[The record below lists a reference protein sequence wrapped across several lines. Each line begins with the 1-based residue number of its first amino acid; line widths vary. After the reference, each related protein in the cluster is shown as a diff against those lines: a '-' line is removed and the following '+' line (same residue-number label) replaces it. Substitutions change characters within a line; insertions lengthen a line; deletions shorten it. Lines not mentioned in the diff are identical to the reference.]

1 MDEHTIMT
9 LVTVL
14 SGGGGA
20 VAWYKVFTERKQ
32 VRETAKAAREQL
44 VATAETERQRIV
56 AEAQAAAASTALN
69 CWRDFTKAL
78 QERLAVVTG
87 RMDELQSEVDELKQ
101 ELATE
106 RAQRGVLEDKVK
118 TLEAERVRLQSER
131 EALLQEIETQRK
143 RIDELEG
150 KG

>member
-20 VAWYKVFTERKQ
+20 VAWYKALTERKQ
-32 VRETAKAAREQL
+32 VTQAAEAARKQL
-44 VATAETERQRIV
+44 AETAETDRQRIV
-56 AEAQAAAASTALN
+56 ADAESAAANTALN

-87 RMDELQSEVDELKQ
+87 RMDELQGEVDKLKE

-106 RAQRGVLEDKVK
+106 RAQRGVLEDKVR
-118 TLEAERVRLQSER
+118 TLEAERMRLQSER
-131 EALLQEIETQRK
+131 EALLREIGTQRK

-150 KG
+150 KP